1 MLPARRDKE
10 TAKIVLV
17 FLVFVYFSLFVH
29 SHTPNTTF
37 RHLPPKSARF
47 IYATEEAL
55 FISAQLS
62 TDAVSALR
70 KTTTTKKKPRLEATY
85 RPSTH
90 VNMRRIHPG

>member
-47 IYATEEAL
+47 IYATEEAH

-70 KTTTTKKKPRLEATY
+70 K
-85 RPSTH
+85 
-90 VNMRRIHPG
+90 VGV